1 MPTDERNS
9 RGSSTEGT
17 GSDDAAGVAVPPA
30 AANEGNL
37 VASPGLAPDGA
48 AGSGANGDGAAAS
61 RADARAA
68 GQLLTGRAARSLPA
82 AAAAVS
88 LSPMQLAW
96 RKLRKN
102 RLAVTGG
109 VVLLVLYTMAL
120 FAPFLAPYDYIS
132 QKGEA
137 YQPPMRVYLTPWPTA
152 YVSTQTF
159 NEYRE
164 RVFTEDPNRPLP
176 LRFFVRGEPYKL
188 LWLIPTNVH
197 LFGVEGEKRIHL
209 LGTDGAG

>member
-1 MPTDERNS
+1 
-9 RGSSTEGT
+9 
-17 GSDDAAGVAVPPA
+17 
-30 AANEGNL
+30 
-37 VASPGLAPDGA
+37 
-48 AGSGANGDGAAAS
+48 
-61 RADARAA
+61 
-68 GQLLTGRAARSLPA
+68 
-82 AAAAVS
+82 
-88 LSPMQLAW
+88 
-96 RKLRKN
+96 
-102 RLAVTGG
+102 VTGG

-209 LGTDGAG
+209 LGTDGAGRDYLSRLLYAGRSRCRSAWSASRSRSRSACWSAARAASTAAAWTT